1 MTFKVRCLAQVVLN
15 TEYRHILDPLDQE
28 KESTSMLNLKNKNWL
43 KAAVMIF
50 ITTGLAACGNA
61 NNGTTAAT
69 GLNQNNPFFPNG
81 GIPGG
86 QVGMCGGGMTY
97 SQPITFQATNPVVN
111 NVSILAGNLGPST
124 VHSGSYGQV
133 SIGTGG
139 FAVTANMMCKTSANG
154 SIGIA
159 LNSAQGGN
167 MLTGILNINPAL
179 IGGGFFPVQNQNP
192 AGMIAGLGIDA
203 VWTPNYN
210 MQQQV
215 YPGMPQINL
224 QAPGWLNQVQV
235 FVYSNYGAPLNLIF

>member
-1 MTFKVRCLAQVVLN
+1 MF
-15 TEYRHILDPLDQE
+15 
-28 KESTSMLNLKNKNWL
+28 NLKNKNWL

-61 NNGTTAAT
+61 NNGTTANN
-69 GLNQNNPFFPNG
+69 GLNQVNPNFPG
-81 GIPGG
+81 GIPGQFG
-86 QVGMCGGGMTY
+86 QAGLCGGGVTY

-139 FAVTANMMCKTSANG
+139 FAVTTAMMCKTSANG
-154 SIGIA
+154 SIGIS

-167 MLTGILNINPAL
+167 MMTGILNINPAL
-179 IGGGFFPVQNQNP
+179 IGGGFFPGQMNP
-192 AGMIAGLGIDA
+192 AQMISGLGIDA

-235 FVYSNYGAPLNLIF
+235 FVYSNQGAPLNLIF